1 MQNDIDVIVE
11 VWSRMRPFVPAK
23 DRLAAADQLVAL
35 LDEHDLLD
43 ELAEYDGHIDAQLSV
58 AIKSHL
64 ALDGDDEY
72 DDE

>member
-1 MQNDIDVIVE
+1 MQSDIDVIVE
-11 VWSRMRPFVPAK
+11 VWSRMRPFIPAK
-23 DRLAAADQLVAL
+23 DRLAAADQMVAL

-43 ELAEYDGHIDAQLSV
+43 EIAEYDGHIDAQLSV

-64 ALDGDDEY
+64 ELDGDDEY